1 MIGGGAGVGDQVTG
15 NDGVDEDEDDER
27 EKEEDADGRHE
38 IKNGPK
44 CVGLCHAAGRRN
56 VAVGAL
62 QVLGDEQ
69 HRTGYIYI
77 YIYIFA
83 NRQQ

>member
-1 MIGGGAGVGDQVTG
+1 MTG

-27 EKEEDADGRHE
+27 EEEEDADGRHE

-62 QVLGDEQ
+62 QVLGDE
-69 HRTGYIYI
+69 
-77 YIYIFA
+77 
-83 NRQQ
+83 